1 MGITLRGDCFINQQA
16 PAAALT
22 GVDSANLKESDTAN
36 AHLWDHILDN
46 YAPVRH
52 CEFDLFSRGDK
63 ALKYAIRG
71 QECVACIG
79 YTNRT

>member
-22 GVDSANLKESDTAN
+22 GVDSANLKESDAAN

-46 YAPVRH
+46 NASVRL
-52 CEFDLFSRGDK
+52 CEFDSFSRCDK